1 VDLPVG
7 RVCHG
12 EERRRAALESHV
24 KSWLRW
30 KRILSLS
37 PDGQSPEPNHLITV
51 RYRYISVINGSKPHP
66 RISFDRLKS
75 ARRNGGE
82 NAGPSRVT
90 TRWIHNKAMC
100 AASFLMCRVDFGR
113 NAEARCG
120 G

>member
-37 PDGQSPEPNHLITV
+37 PDGQVQNQTILSHNDTDTYQSLTV
-51 RYRYISVINGSKPHP
+51 VNRTP
-66 RISFDRLKS
+66 
-75 ARRNGGE
+75 
-82 NAGPSRVT
+82 
-90 TRWIHNKAMC
+90 
-100 AASFLMCRVDFGR
+100 ASHSI
-113 NAEARCG
+113 A
-120 G
+120 